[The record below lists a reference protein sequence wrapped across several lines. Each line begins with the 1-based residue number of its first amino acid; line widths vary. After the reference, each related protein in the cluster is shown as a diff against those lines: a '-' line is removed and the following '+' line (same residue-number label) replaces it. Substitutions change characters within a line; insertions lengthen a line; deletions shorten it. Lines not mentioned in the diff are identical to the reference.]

1 MKSDRIFH
9 DIGES
14 DMTFDRV
21 PLRHIAVKQGSV
33 VITQHPRG
41 PIRDDGSGS
50 GVLRAENGMPVGHID
65 YQEGI
70 VSVLP
75 DYVLDAIEKWR
86 LSETGIPASGHKLN
100 ADQTVVV
107 ATDVFWNEDM
117 ATAPRGTKCQL
128 LGAGGVATYGVYNGD
143 PFWIGW
149 CPLPKRR
156 RKA

>member
-1 MKSDRIFH
+1 MKSDRISTRLLVSFARTPTV
-9 DIGES
+9 DS
-14 DMTFDRV
+14 R
-21 PLRHIAVKQGSV
+21 GSV
-33 VITQHPRG
+33 EIAHHPRG
-41 PIRDDGSGS
+41 PIRDNGSGD
-50 GVLRAENGMPVGHID
+50 GVLYADNGMPVGHIN
-65 YQEGI
+65 YEEGV

-75 DYVLDAIEKWR
+75 EPVLAAIEKWR
-86 LSETGIPASGHKLN
+86 SRTEYPGHKLN
-100 ADQTVVV
+100 ADRTVAV

-156 RKA
+156 KP

>member
-9 DIGES
+9 DIGDI

-33 VITQHPRG
+33 VITHHPRG

-75 DYVLDAIEKWR
+75 EPVLEAIEKWR
-86 LSETGIPASGHKLN
+86 MPNSAHKLN
-100 ADQTVVV
+100 ADQTVTV

-117 ATAPRGTKCQL
+117 TTAPRGTKCQL

-149 CPLPKRR
+149 CPLPKRL
-156 RKA
+156 RKT